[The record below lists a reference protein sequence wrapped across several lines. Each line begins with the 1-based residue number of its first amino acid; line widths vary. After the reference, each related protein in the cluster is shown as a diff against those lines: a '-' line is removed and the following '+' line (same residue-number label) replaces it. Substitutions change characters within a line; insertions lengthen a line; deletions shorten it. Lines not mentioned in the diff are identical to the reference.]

1 MLRLDVLGT
10 PSDTYLLDEP
20 SRYFCVPYST
30 IFFTKKSNH
39 DSLVFF
45 QVTNFPT
52 FSTSAC
58 FNENKHS
65 SSHNFYFFSDSS
77 NAEAKIIL
85 PERYESLLLCL
96 EVVFLTY
103 LASVPEFLSTG
114 IIDKKAYTCVWSSSA
129 SFSSVI
135 DREIS
140 TQPDVLLWWQNVKSK
155 FELTGSSDLG
165 HSSQYA

>member
-1 MLRLDVLGT
+1 MLRLDVLDT
-10 PSDTYLLDEP
+10 PSDTYLLDEA

-39 DSLVFF
+39 DRLVFF

-52 FSTSAC
+52 FSTNAC

-65 SSHNFYFFSDSS
+65 SISDSS

-85 PERYESLLLCL
+85 PERYDSLLLCL

-114 IIDKKAYTCVWSSSA
+114 IIDKKAYTCFWSSSA